1 MVAVVNKELLSWYL
15 ITLKLKEK
23 VEAGIVFSSS
33 SHLYNPLPPLLQQHT
48 VNNVLVVDDEQKH
61 NKPPPPVADSEWVV
75 SIRDKLDQA
84 CQDDVSTT
92 CAKLC
97 IYTTPIYI
105 LRDNFFMSQ
114 QLLNLSH
121 RLYVTVSVSR
131 KISRVIGVAKS
142 LRDNSKK

>member
-114 QLLNLSH
+114 QLLNLSP